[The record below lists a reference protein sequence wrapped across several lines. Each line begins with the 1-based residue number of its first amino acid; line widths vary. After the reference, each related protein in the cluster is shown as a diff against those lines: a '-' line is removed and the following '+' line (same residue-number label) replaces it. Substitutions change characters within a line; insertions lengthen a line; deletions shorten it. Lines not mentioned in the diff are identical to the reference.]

1 MLVPIPFTNV
11 TREIIAAAI
20 EVHRVLGPGLL
31 ESAYSTCLQR
41 ELHTRNLAFATE
53 RRIPLVYKGATL
65 DCGYRL
71 DLLVKEVVVVE
82 VKAVATLL
90 PIHQAQLLTYLR
102 LADLPVGLVINF
114 EVDRLVNGVKR
125 VINAQSTAMKGAAVR
140 SAAEG
145 GLP

>member
-1 MLVPIPFTNV
+1 MKFFVL

-41 ELHTRNLAFATE
+41 ELHTRNLAFATK

-71 DLLVKEVVVVE
+71 DLLVKDVVVVE

-125 VINAQSTAMKGAAVR
+125 VINPQASAMKSAAVR
-140 SAAEG
+140 LAAEG